1 MKAYLVG
8 QRVGSKLPQGELEPS
23 VLTVVQGQLD
33 GNRCIGRWGRVGG
46 RHDGIFA
53 HAVQEAEKDSGR
65 ERVSLTD
72 YSMTLNLVQ
81 GRRVSANGQ
90 LTRPMSLKRR

>member
-8 QRVGSKLPQGELEPS
+8 QGVGSELPQGELETS
-23 VLTVVQGQLD
+23 ILAVVQGQLD

-46 RHDGIFA
+46 RHDGVFA

-65 ERVSLTD
+65 ERVSLTG

-81 GRRVSANGQ
+81 CRRALVNSQ
-90 LTRPMSLKRR
+90 LTRPMSLK